1 MLHKPSIQQCQT
13 KSTPNK
19 NRNEFSANVNP
30 KNIKKNN
37 NSKFLVLLPLVDST
51 NNKEQE
57 NSTTNSRLRE
67 NKQSPLRF
75 YP

>member
-37 NSKFLVLLPLVDST
+37 SKFLVL
-51 NNKEQE
+51 
-57 NSTTNSRLRE
+57 
-67 NKQSPLRF
+67 
-75 YP
+75 

>member
-30 KNIKKNN
+30 KNIKKN